1 MNIWLVE
8 KHFLKSSI
16 RIAFKVTY
24 KKDDVYDV
32 YIFF

>member
-16 RIAFKVTY
+16 RITFEVTY
-24 KKDDVYDV
+24 KKDDVYDMC
-32 YIFF
+32 I